1 MNALWIIIDTIGSL
15 LGSLCLLRAYA
26 GWVRL
31 NPRDQFYQF
40 AMVMTDWLVKP
51 LRKLIPGA
59 KGVDWASVVA
69 AVIIAAIVV
78 ALAALLGGATSSL
91 MSASV
96 VGITLL
102 KVLRWALYLLLFLVL
117 AQVVLSWVNP
127 SAPVA
132 PAINLLTE
140 KFLTP
145 IRRVIPL
152 VGNFDLSPLVLLL
165 AIQVVLSLLP
175 G

>member
-1 MNALWIIIDTIGSL
+1 
-15 LGSLCLLRAYA
+15 
-26 GWVRL
+26 
-31 NPRDQFYQF
+31 
-40 AMVMTDWLVKP
+40 
-51 LRKLIPGA
+51 
-59 KGVDWASVVA
+59 
-69 AVIIAAIVV
+69 
-78 ALAALLGGATSSL
+78 
-91 MSASV
+91 
-96 VGITLL
+96 
-102 KVLRWALYLLLFLVL
+102 LLLFLVL